1 MKPEFAI
8 THNVQKFIAGVE
20 QVNTPIKGRIGNG
33 LFYGP
38 PGTGKTEV
46 GQWYAAQN
54 DIPYIRAKDITSR
67 RSLLANIVAEIGE
80 APNYRTE
87 DLFNQIVDHL
97 IERPMPIIIDEVD
110 YLLRGGAVEV
120 LRDINDMT
128 NAPIIMMGME
138 HIDKNLKRFRHLYDR
153 FSAIVKFD
161 LFNDDEIIS
170 LSKQICSAE
179 LDESA
184 VRFIER
190 QSGGKLRLITT
201 WFVRAEQL
209 AKRNKL
215 DLVTSEHLT
224 AWLKKVKK

>member
-8 THNVQKFIAGVE
+8 TKNVQRFISGVE
-20 QVNTPIKGRIGNG
+20 LVNTPIKGRIGNG
-33 LFYGP
+33 LFYGA

-54 DIPYIRAKDITSR
+54 DVPYIRAKEITSR
-67 RSLLANIVAEIGE
+67 RSLLANIASEIGE
-80 APNYRTE
+80 APAYRTE
-87 DLFNQIVDHL
+87 DLFNQIVDYL

-110 YLLRGGAVEV
+110 YLLRGGAVEI

-128 NAPIIMMGME
+128 NSPIIMMGME
-138 HIDKNLKRFRHLYDR
+138 HIDKNLRRFRHLYDR
-153 FSAIVKFD
+153 FTAIVRFELFD
-161 LFNDDEIIS
+161 NAEIAS
-170 LSKQICSAE
+170 LAGQICAAK

-184 VRFIER
+184 VAFIGR

-209 AKRNKL
+209 ASRNRL
-215 DLVTSEHLT
+215 ESISDDHLNQ
-224 AWLKKVKK
+224 WLARAK